1 MEEDWD
7 LSRTQQSEKIDLFDE
22 GIDVHSGSSKS
33 SGSTGQKIDN
43 SDSVCGPGIQK
54 LLLFLLSS
62 VLTC

>member
-33 SGSTGQKIDN
+33 NGSTGQKIDN
-43 SDSVCGPGIQK
+43 SDSMCGPGI
-54 LLLFLLSS
+54 
-62 VLTC
+62 